1 MNIQHLAKL
10 AQVLDNLKEERKVID
25 HGIEEFNMNSWKCGT
40 MACAVGH
47 AMYHPYFNDHGLYP
61 DETWEEVEQGFDE
74 DGLRVTKERLVEAV
88 PTYQGAEE
96 FTACALFFEIS
107 EQDANYLFSPS
118 CYYGEEY
125 GDKIT
130 PRQVSRRIK
139 EFIINDGRVERV
151 FDYEEDD

>member
-25 HGIEEFNMNSWKCGT
+25 HGIERFDMNSWKCGT
-40 MACAVGH
+40 TACAVGH

-61 DETWEEVEQGFDE
+61 DETWQDVEQTFDE
-74 DGLRVTKERLVEAV
+74 VGYRVTKERLVSAV

-96 FTACALFFEIS
+96 FPACALFFDIS

-118 CYYGEEY
+118 EYYGEEY
-125 GDKIT
+125 QDKIT
-130 PRQVSRRIK
+130 PKQVSRRIK
-139 EFIINDGRVERV
+139 EFIINDGRNAPPFE
-151 FDYEEDD
+151 YEEDD